1 MAGVLDAVPYDG
13 SPVIKDSKDLPL
25 MPELSRYQWSEK
37 GGADPTSPTH
47 IFQGAGIGKAY
58 IFFRRSNPRT
68 PTGISL
74 DMLSC
79 CRCQGH
85 RRGADR

>member
-37 GGADPTSPTH
+37 GGADRPVPLTYSKVP
-47 IFQGAGIGKAY
+47 G
-58 IFFRRSNPRT
+58 
-68 PTGISL
+68 
-74 DMLSC
+74 
-79 CRCQGH
+79 
-85 RRGADR
+85 